1 MKYFIPGSQIMLS
14 LSRGKND
21 NLLITHQKRRANF
34 MSWKILLTD
43 GLATISDEV
52 LLSQVELDDK
62 KGISAEDLMGVIA
75 DYDAVIVRGRT
86 KITEEVLSA
95 AKKLKVVG
103 RMGVGVD
110 NIDLKA
116 AKAHGVTVVNAPVA
130 TTVSV
135 AELTI
140 GLMLSL
146 IRCIPKAN
154 EGMKAGQWLKKELKG
169 TELYQ
174 KTLGVIGFGH
184 IGEEVGKRAMAF
196 GMKIIA
202 YDPVRP
208 PAEIEAAGADP
219 VSFDELL
226 EKADII
232 TMHIPH
238 IEATHYLLNE
248 KAFKAMKSGVRIIC
262 AARGGVIDQ
271 SALLAA
277 LENGKVAGAALDVF
291 EKEPP
296 GEDPLVM
303 HPNVICTPHIGAQT
317 DEAQLRAGH
326 DILSEVV
333 AALEEEPLRWKVA

>member
-1 MKYFIPGSQIMLS
+1 MK
-14 LSRGKND
+14 
-21 NLLITHQKRRANF
+21 
-34 MSWKILLTD
+34 WKILLTD
-43 GLATISDEV
+43 GLAPISDES
-52 LLSQVELDDK
+52 LLEKVDLDDK
-62 KGISAEDLMGVIA
+62 KGISAEALSEIIDN
-75 DYDAVIVRGRT
+75 YDAVIVRGRT
-86 KITEEVLSA
+86 KITDEVLSSTEN
-95 AKKLKVVG
+95 LKVVG

-110 NIDLKA
+110 NIDLNA
-116 AKAHGVTVVNAPVA
+116 AKSKGVTVVNAPVA

-146 IRCIPKAN
+146 IRGIPKAN
-154 EGMKAGQWLKKELKG
+154 SGMNAGEWLKKELKG

-184 IGEEVGKRAMAF
+184 IGEAVGRRALAF
-196 GMKIIA
+196 DMKVIA
-202 YDPVRP
+202 CDPVRP
-208 PAEIEAAGADP
+208 KAEIKAAGAIP
-219 VSFDELL
+219 VSLDKLVEQ
-226 EKADII
+226 ADII

-238 IEATHYLLNE
+238 IKATHYLLN
-248 KAFKAMKSGVRIIC
+248 ADTFKAMKNGVKIIC

-271 SALLAA
+271 SALLSA
-277 LENGKVAGAALDVF
+277 LESGKVAGAALDVF

-317 DEAQLRAGH
+317 EEAQLRAGH

-333 AALEEEPLRWKVA
+333 AALEKRPLRWQIE

>member
-1 MKYFIPGSQIMLS
+1 M
-14 LSRGKND
+14 
-21 NLLITHQKRRANF
+21 T
-34 MSWKILLTD
+34 WKILLTD
-43 GLATISDEV
+43 GLATISDEA
-52 LLSQVELDDK
+52 LLEKVELDDK
-62 KGISAEDLMGVIA
+62 KGISAEELLDVIGN
-75 DYDAVIVRGRT
+75 YDAVIVRGRT

-95 AKKLKVVG
+95 TDKTKVVG

-110 NIDLKA
+110 NIDLNA
-116 AKAHGVTVVNAPVA
+116 AKNHGVTVVNAPVA

-154 EGMKAGQWLKKELKG
+154 EGMKAGKWLKKELKG

-184 IGEEVGKRAMAF
+184 IGEEVGKRALGF
-196 GMKIIA
+196 GMKVIA
-202 YDPVRP
+202 CDPIRP
-208 PAEIEAAGADP
+208 ADEIEAVGAFP
-219 VSFDELL
+219 TEFDQLIQE
-226 EKADII
+226 ADII

-238 IEATHYLLNE
+238 IESTHHLLNE
-248 KAFKAMKSGVRIIC
+248 ETFKAMKSGVRIIC
-262 AARGGVIDQ
+262 AARGGVVDQ
-271 SALLAA
+271 SALLKA
-277 LENGKVAGAALDVF
+277 LEDGKVVGAALDVF

-296 GEDPLVM
+296 GEDALIM

-317 DEAQLRAGH
+317 EEAQLRAGQ

-333 AALEEEPLRWKVA
+333 AALEKEPLRWKIV